1 MGVSLNQLKKRLQ
14 KVNQNKLQKKVE
26 EFVLTDLEIRNL
38 KRAEFKR
45 GELPDGGIIGVY
57 RDTNYQIMK
66 QRMNPVAGGDVDLIL
81 TGKFTNQ
88 LFVKSLNNSRF
99 IFDSQDE
106 KTSMLKARYTDKIM
120 GLNPETFD
128 KLQKEKYA
136 PKLITYIKRIT
147 GL

>member
-1 MGVSLNQLKKRLQ
+1 MVSLNQLKKRLQ
-14 KVNQNKLQKKVE
+14 KVSQSKLQKKVE
-26 EFVLTDLEIRNL
+26 EFVLTDLEIRKL

-45 GELPDGGIIGVY
+45 GELPDGGVIGVY
-57 RDTNYQIMK
+57 RNPNYQIMK
-66 QRMNPVAGGDVDLIL
+66 QRMNPLAGGDVDLIL

-106 KTSMLKARYTDKIM
+106 KTSMLKARYTDDIM
-120 GLNPETFD
+120 GLNTETFE

-136 PKLITYIKRIT
+136 PKLITYIKQIT

>member
-14 KVNQNKLQKKVE
+14 KVSQSKLQKKVE
-26 EFVLTDLEIRNL
+26 EFVLTDIEIRNL

-57 RDTNYQIMK
+57 RDPGYQIMK
-66 QRMNPVAGGDVDLIL
+66 QRMNPLAGGDVDLIL

-88 LFVKSLNNSRF
+88 LFVKSLNNSKF

-106 KTSMLKARYTDKIM
+106 KTSILKARYTDEIM
-120 GLNPETFD
+120 GLNPETFE

>member
-1 MGVSLNQLKKRLQ
+1 MGISLNQLKKRLQ

-57 RDTNYQIMK
+57 RDPGYQIMK
-66 QRMNPVAGGDVDLIL
+66 QRMNPLAGGDVDLIL

-106 KTSMLKARYTDKIM
+106 KTSMLKARYTDEIM
-120 GLNPETFD
+120 GLNPETFE

-136 PKLITYIKRIT
+136 PKLIKYIKQIT